1 MGDCNTAVCAECLIN
16 RKQAY
21 KWDLGDRFRESAGGF
36 FPFVFW
42 FFYSKHISCWR
53 GAEYGPAV
61 SHAGT
66 RVILSWRAPRR
77 SRAGRASCLSL
88 CLSELRLRPAPD
100 RAASSHGCVMVGGPT
115 AAPLR
120 SLWAALSTS
129 EASGPVPS
137 LSSGY
142 CRGLS
147 SLTANGPCFYG
158 GPVSTKLVYHLL
170 TSYVSQ
176 LQTSQ
181 RIQKGSFCYPCSLVQ
196 LGGSPGCG
204 WEILGPLRRT
214 SQGSESLRQSPGSL
228 PAGSVEVRVGKVLF

>member
-1 MGDCNTAVCAECLIN
+1 MVFFPLCSDFSTVSTYLVEGEQNTAPQWAML
-16 RKQAY
+16 A
-21 KWDLGDRFRESAGGF
+21 
-36 FPFVFW
+36 
-42 FFYSKHISCWR
+42 R
-53 GAEYGPAV
+53 G
-61 SHAGT
+61 
-66 RVILSWRAPRR
+66 LSWAEGHR
-77 SRAGRASCLSL
+77 
-88 CLSELRLRPAPD
+88 D
-100 RAASSHGCVMVGGPT
+100 AAEPGGPPASLSAFRNCDCGPRQT
-115 AAPLR
+115 EPPAAMAV
-120 SLWAALSTS
+120 LWLAGQQLPLSTS

-147 SLTANGPCFYG
+147 SLTTNGPCFYG

>member
-100 RAASSHGCVMVGGPT
+100 RATSSHGCVMVGGPT
-115 AAPLR
+115 AAPLH
-120 SLWAALSTS
+120 LWGFRPRPFPQLRILQGPQLADYQWALFLWGSCI
-129 EASGPVPS
+129 
-137 LSSGY
+137 Y
-142 CRGLS
+142 KIGLS
-147 SLTANGPCFYG
+147 
-158 GPVSTKLVYHLL
+158 PVNILCQSITDKPKNPEGKFLL
-170 TSYVSQ
+170 
-176 LQTSQ
+176 
-181 RIQKGSFCYPCSLVQ
+181 
-196 LGGSPGCG
+196 
-204 WEILGPLRRT
+204 PL
-214 SQGSESLRQSPGSL
+214 
-228 PAGSVEVRVGKVLF
+228 